1 MSSELDKNYKTMH
14 IDFAAYSASAW
25 YLSGWIVSNIS
36 VPSMSVCSD
45 DNKQYELY
53 YEYFERKDVAL
64 ELNLSGADN
73 AYGFV
78 LVIESTEINFKKLN
92 FTLEGQA
99 VPAHFLE
106 PVLIDSPEV
115 IFASIE
121 GDKDVFFTKLKA
133 KLINIDSSI
142 FSTKSN
148 EVLPSVLNHYIDL
161 CTITDSNLFYL
172 SGWALS
178 ENVLND
184 VALEDCEGNI
194 YQVTECYRYLRSD
207 INNKFN
213 LADDYKA
220 GLVCAC
226 RLPNNFKPQKL
237 IINIAGHQPIISDVE
252 LNSIHLSKTVLLKQY
267 LDLVNVHAA
276 GFFDGGQPAVLK
288 HLADIWQAEAI
299 MDKLTPN
306 VRQFGELNKAPNVS
320 IIIPIFGR
328 YDFVQHQLLAF
339 SNDSDMQN
347 HEIIYVLDDPR
358 IEREFNIACHG
369 VFNTFS
375 YPFKTIYAGK
385 NLGFAGA
392 NNLGASIAKGKY
404 ILALNSDVMP
414 SNQGWLSRLVNKFES
429 LDSPGI
435 LGTKLVYEDET
446 IQHIGMVFQD
456 DAYYPGIWM
465 NYHPHKGMPSHL
477 LNKKDTELTELV
489 TGACMLM
496 EKEFFID
503 VEGFDTRYI
512 LGDFEDSDLCL
523 KAYERNKKIYID
535 TQESLY
541 HLERL
546 SQNLV
551 DSGDWKYKL
560 TLLNGL
566 YQKTKW
572 DDAIKKVKQQNV

>member
-25 YLSGWIVSNIS
+25 YLSGWIVSNIN

-78 LVIESTEINFKKLN
+78 LVIESTETNFKKLN
-92 FTLEGQA
+92 FALEGQA

-121 GDKDVFFTKLKA
+121 GDKEAFFTKLKA
-133 KLINIDSSI
+133 KLININSSI

-148 EVLPSVLNHYIDL
+148 EVLPSVLNHYIDI

-172 SGWALS
+172 SGWALTES
-178 ENVLND
+178 VLND
-184 VALEDCEGNI
+184 VALEDSEGNI
-194 YQVTECYRYLRSD
+194 YQVTECFRYLRSD

-213 LADDYKA
+213 LGDAYKA
-220 GLVCAC
+220 GFVCAC
-226 RLPNNFKPQKL
+226 RLPNNFIPQKL
-237 IINIAGHQPIISDVE
+237 VINIANHQPIISDVE
-252 LNSIHLSKTVLLKQY
+252 LNSIHLPKTVLLKQY
-267 LDLVNVHAA
+267 LALVNVHTA
-276 GFFDGGQPAVLK
+276 GFFDGGQPAVLR

-306 VRQFGELNKAPNVS
+306 VMQFGELNKTPIVS

-375 YPFKTIYAGK
+375 HPFKTIYAGK

-392 NNLGASIAKGKY
+392 NNLGATIAKGKY

-535 TQESLY
+535 TEESLY

-566 YQKTKW
+566 YQKIKW